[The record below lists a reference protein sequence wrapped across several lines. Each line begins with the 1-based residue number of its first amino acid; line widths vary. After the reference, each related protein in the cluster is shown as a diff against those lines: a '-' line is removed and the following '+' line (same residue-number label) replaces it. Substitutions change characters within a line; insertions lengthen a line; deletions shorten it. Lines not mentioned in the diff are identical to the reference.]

1 MFCADPDALLVEF
14 VECCRLVVALGGCLV
29 VHGLLA
35 LFETLGCA
43 LGVHLG
49 VGLPNFRVVGCLA
62 ICSILMHVTLEYG
75 HGHLSWRFTMIFL
88 LAFVSVLIFGILR
101 SNF

>member
-1 MFCADPDALLVEF
+1 
-14 VECCRLVVALGGCLV
+14 V

-43 LGVHLG
+43 LG